1 MAAFVPPSKLIEEEQ
16 LLVRQCANWLDD
28 QHLPYVKNYKIEPR
42 RHKQTGKVVW
52 TRTLEQGTPN
62 LVIFL
67 PGRVLVVRAIAGG
80 YNSKHWEWWQQ
91 RVRESEVETALARS
105 LDGFIALVSGHLRP
119 GSTAELR
126 EKHGL

>member
-1 MAAFVPPSKLIEEEQ
+1 MKAVPVSRLIEEEQ
-16 LLVRQCANWLDD
+16 LLVRQCADWLDD
-28 QHLPYVKNYKIEPR
+28 QHLAYCKNYKIEPR
-42 RHKQTGKVVW
+42 RHRQTGKVVW

-62 LVIFL
+62 LVVFL
-67 PGRVLVVRAIAGG
+67 PGRVLAVRAIAGG
-80 YNSKHWEWWQQ
+80 YECKHWEKWQA
-91 RVRESEVETALARS
+91 RVRESGVETALARS